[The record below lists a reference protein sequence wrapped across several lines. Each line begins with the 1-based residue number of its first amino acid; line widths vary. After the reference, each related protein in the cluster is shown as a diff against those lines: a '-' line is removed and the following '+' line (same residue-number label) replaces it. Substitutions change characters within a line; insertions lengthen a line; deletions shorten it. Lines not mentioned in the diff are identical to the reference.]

1 MGILKRSVYTFFKC
15 SKQNCEKI
23 ISNVKLQEFFNDYQ
37 QKEFNNIKNA
47 NEKINEFQKR
57 FRTKWF
63 FIWIF
68 RELVFYYILY
78 LLYIYILILIY
89 KIF

>member
-1 MGILKRSVYTFFKC
+1 MLKTKLL
-15 SKQNCEKI
+15 KI

-37 QKEFNNIKNA
+37 HKEFNNIKNVY
-47 NEKINEFQKR
+47 EKINEFQKKR
-57 FRTKWF
+57 FITKRF

-78 LLYIYILILIY
+78 LLYIYI
-89 KIF
+89 

>member
-1 MGILKRSVYTFFKC
+1 MMGIIKKISIHFFFKC

-47 NEKINEFQKR
+47 NEKINEFQK
-57 FRTKWF
+57 KDL
-63 FIWIF
+63 
-68 RELVFYYILY
+68 ELNDSLSEFLEN
-78 LLYIYILILIY
+78 
-89 KIF
+89 